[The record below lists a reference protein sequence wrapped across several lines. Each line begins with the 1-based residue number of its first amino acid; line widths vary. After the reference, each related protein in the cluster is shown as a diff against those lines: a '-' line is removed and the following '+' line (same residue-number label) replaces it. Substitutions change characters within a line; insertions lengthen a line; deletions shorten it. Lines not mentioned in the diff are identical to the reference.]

1 MMSLHDGCPL
11 ADERVSVAKQVKEAN
26 DIVTVLAGYLAV
38 HPAGSS
44 FKALCPFHKDTRPS
58 LQIDPKWQNF
68 RCWACGKKGD
78 VFTFIQ
84 EMEKVDFPE
93 ALQILAD
100 RAGIKLGRVQRNEGR
115 LRLLETMRWAAQV
128 YQNCLLES
136 PLAEQ
141 ARIYLGERKL
151 TGATVRNFGLG
162 FAPLEGDWFIQEARR
177 AGKNFDTLVELGL
190 IAETNEGKGFYE
202 RFRDRVMFPIRDVRG
217 QTVGFGGRILPNSP
231 YASRAP
237 KYYNSTET
245 PLFQKSELLYGLDAA
260 RHAAASA
267 GYLAVVEGYTDV
279 LMAHQHGVCQVVATM
294 GTALNARHVHQLRR
308 FVSRVVLVFDADA
321 GGLTGVDRA
330 LELFVSQ
337 DVELAIAAL
346 PDQLDPCDLLVEQ
359 GPEPFRQV
367 LAGAVDAL
375 DFKLTRLLSQDSAQT
390 PAGQKRAV
398 DAVLGIM
405 ALAPTMPGS
414 EGRVKQELLVTR
426 LAHRLGLRQETV
438 WARFGELR
446 AARKKEVARTAPET
460 AEPSSVLAPE
470 PEPHLERQLLTLLL
484 VEPAFVPQAAREVT
498 PDQFEHDGTRRLL
511 NGLYQLQAAGER
523 ADLDGLRTKISD
535 PGLIARALELHD
547 VGRTLGDRPRW
558 FRVILEKFRQ
568 RRAEPE
574 RRQLRDQLAATSN
587 HEAAVELLR
596 KLQNPME
603 GSGP

>member
-11 ADERVSVAKQVKEAN
+11 ADERVSAAKQVKEAS
-26 DIVTVLAGYLAV
+26 DIVTVLGGYLAV

-58 LQIDPKWQNF
+58 LQIDPKWQNY

-115 LRLLETMRWAAQV
+115 LRLLETMKWAAQV

-177 AGKNFDTLVELGL
+177 AGRNFDTLVELGL
-190 IAETNEGKGFYE
+190 LAETNEGKGFYE

-260 RHAAASA
+260 RHAAAQA

-279 LMAHQHGVCQVVATM
+279 LMAHQHGV
-294 GTALNARHVHQLRR
+294 
-308 FVSRVVLVFDADA
+308 
-321 GGLTGVDRA
+321 
-330 LELFVSQ
+330 
-337 DVELAIAAL
+337 
-346 PDQLDPCDLLVEQ
+346 
-359 GPEPFRQV
+359 
-367 LAGAVDAL
+367 
-375 DFKLTRLLSQDSAQT
+375 
-390 PAGQKRAV
+390 
-398 DAVLGIM
+398 
-405 ALAPTMPGS
+405 
-414 EGRVKQELLVTR
+414 
-426 LAHRLGLRQETV
+426 
-438 WARFGELR
+438 
-446 AARKKEVARTAPET
+446 
-460 AEPSSVLAPE
+460 
-470 PEPHLERQLLTLLL
+470 
-484 VEPAFVPQAAREVT
+484 
-498 PDQFEHDGTRRLL
+498 
-511 NGLYQLQAAGER
+511 
-523 ADLDGLRTKISD
+523 
-535 PGLIARALELHD
+535 
-547 VGRTLGDRPRW
+547 
-558 FRVILEKFRQ
+558 
-568 RRAEPE
+568 
-574 RRQLRDQLAATSN
+574 
-587 HEAAVELLR
+587 
-596 KLQNPME
+596 
-603 GSGP
+603 

>member
-26 DIVTVLAGYLAV
+26 DIVTVLGGYLAV

-115 LRLLETMRWAAQV
+115 LRLLETMKWAAQV

-359 GPEPFRQV
+359 GPEPFQQV

-558 FRVILEKFRQ
+558 LRVILEKFRQ

-596 KLQNPME
+596 KLQNPTE

>member
-26 DIVTVLAGYLAV
+26 DIVTVLGGYLAV

-115 LRLLETMRWAAQV
+115 LRLLETMKWAAQV

-596 KLQNPME
+596 KLQNPTE